1 MPRFAANL
9 SFLFQDRPFLE
20 RFGAAAA
27 AGFQAVEYLF
37 PYEHPADAIVSQ
49 LKQHGLQQV
58 LFNLPPGD
66 WAKGE
71 RGLAALAG
79 REREFE
85 RGVSQALDYAKALGC
100 PRVHAMAGV
109 LPAEADLAKAETTY
123 LNNLKHAAAEAG
135 RQGVVLVIEP
145 INGRD
150 IPGFFLQT
158 SNQAEKV
165 IEAVGSPNLRLQL
178 DLYHCQIMEGD
189 LTRRIERL
197 FPLIEHVQIA
207 SVPERHEPDE
217 GEIAYGPLFRLFDKL
232 GYRGWIGCEYRPRAG
247 TEEGLGWMKALV

>member
-27 AGFQAVEYLF
+27 AGFLAVEYLF
-37 PYEHPADAIVSQ
+37 PYEHPAEEIAGL
-49 LKQHGLQQV
+49 LKKHGLQQV

-66 WAKGE
+66 WGKGE

-85 RGVSQALDYAKALGC
+85 QGVTKALDYAKALSC

-109 LPAEADLAKAETTY
+109 LPPEADLAKAEMTY
-123 LNNLKHAAAEAG
+123 VGNLKHAAAEAG
-135 RQGVVLVIEP
+135 RRGILLVIEP

-158 SNQAEKV
+158 SRQAEKV
-165 IEAVGSPNLRLQL
+165 IEAVGSPHLKLQL

-217 GEIAYGPLFRLFDKL
+217 GEVAYAPLFRLFDKL
-232 GYRGWIGCEYRPRAG
+232 GYKGWIGCEYKPRG
-247 TEEGLGWMKALV
+247 QTEAGLGWVKTLV

>member
-9 SFLFQDRPFLE
+9 SFLFQDIPFLD
-20 RFGAAAA
+20 RFAAAA
-27 AGFQAVEYLF
+27 AGGFTAVEYLS
-37 PYEHPADAIVSQ
+37 PYDHPPDVIAGL

-58 LFNLPPGD
+58 LFNNPAGD

-71 RGLAALAG
+71 RGVSALPG

-85 RGVSQALDYAKALGC
+85 QGIGKALDYAEALAC
-100 PRVHAMAGV
+100 PRVHAMAGI
-109 LPAEADLAKAETTY
+109 LPAGADRAKAEATFVS
-123 LNNLKHAAAEAG
+123 NLKHAAAEAG
-135 RQGVVLVIEP
+135 RRGVVVVIEP

-150 IPGFFLQT
+150 IPGFYLQT
-158 SNQAEKV
+158 SRHAEKV
-165 IEAVGSPNLRLQL
+165 IEAVGSPHLKLQL

-197 FPLIEHVQIA
+197 LPLIEHVQIA

-217 GEIAYGPLFRLFDKL
+217 GEVNYAVLFRLLDKL
-232 GYRGWIGCEYRPRAG
+232 GYRGWIGAEYKPRAK
-247 TEEGLGWMKALV
+247 TEDGLGWMKSLT

>member
-9 SFLFQDRPFLE
+9 SFLFQELPFLD
-20 RFGAAAA
+20 RFAAAAA
-27 AGFQAVEYLF
+27 AGFKAVEYLS
-37 PYEHPADAIVSQ
+37 PYDHAPEVIAALLKEHR
-49 LKQHGLQQV
+49 LEQV
-58 LFNLPPGD
+58 LFNNPAGD

-71 RGLAALAG
+71 RGISALPG

-85 RGVSQALDYAKALGC
+85 LGISKALDYAKALGC
-100 PRVHAMAGV
+100 PRVHAMAGIV
-109 LPAEADLAKAETTY
+109 PAGTDRAEAETTY
-123 LNNLKHAAAEAG
+123 VGNLKRAAAEAG
-135 RQGVVLVIEP
+135 RRGVMLVIEP

-150 IPGFFLQT
+150 IPGFHLQT
-158 SNQAEKV
+158 SQHAERV
-165 IEAVGSPNLRLQL
+165 IEAVASAHLKLQL

-217 GEIAYGPLFRLFDKL
+217 GEVNYAVLFRLLDKL
-232 GYRGWIGCEYRPRAG
+232 GYLGWVGCEYKPRG
-247 TEEGLGWMKALV
+247 KTEEGLGWMRTLV

>member
-9 SFLFQDRPFLE
+9 SFLFNERPFLE

-27 AGFQAVEYLF
+27 AGFEAVEYLF
-37 PYEHPADAIVSQ
+37 PYEHPAETLAGL

-85 RGVSQALDYAKALGC
+85 QGVTMALDYAKALAC

-109 LPAEADLAKAETTY
+109 LPAGADLAKAETTY
-123 LNNLKHAAAEAG
+123 LGNLKQAAAEAG
-135 RQGVVLVIEP
+135 RRGLVLVIEP

-150 IPGFFLQT
+150 IPGFYLQT
-158 SNQAEKV
+158 TRHAEKA
-165 IEAVGSPNLRLQL
+165 IEAVGSPHLKLQL

-189 LTRRIERL
+189 LTRRIERF

-217 GEIAYGPLFRLFDKL
+217 GEVAYAPLFRLFDRL
-232 GYRGWIGCEYRPRAG
+232 GYRGWIGCEYRPRG
-247 TEEGLGWMKALV
+247 KTEDGLGWMKSLT